1 MHSGFAER
9 RQSERRSEAYARDLA
24 GQVLIEHSLIP
35 LVVLQRPNWDG
46 GPRKQTDF
54 FRLWKATARSLAL
67 AVCELWSHVFGWEA
81 LLLVVGELCRD

>member
-1 MHSGFAER
+1 
-9 RQSERRSEAYARDLA
+9 
-24 GQVLIEHSLIP
+24 
-35 LVVLQRPNWDG
+35 VVLQRPNWDG

-81 LLLVVGELCRD
+81 RLLIAGELCRD